1 MSAPQAHDAGKTSA
15 WLRELLADRLG
26 IAADAIA
33 PDARLHRYG
42 LTSLTAASIVAA
54 IAERTGRTLAPT
66 LIWDYPT
73 LDRLAGFLDGRADA
87 EAHAAMAPL
96 AADDPIAIVGM
107 ACRLPGAE
115 SLDAFWR
122 MLGAETDAIREVP
135 AARWPIDQLYDPDP
149 LAPGRMATRWGGFL
163 DRVDEFDAGFFGMSP
178 REAAQADPQQ
188 RLALEL
194 AWESLED
201 AAIRPSGL
209 LGSRTGVFL
218 GAMWSD
224 YARLLTDRDGIAQH
238 TATGQDISI
247 ISARIAYTLGLEGP
261 ALTIDTA
268 CSSALVAV
276 HQACQSL
283 RIGETTM
290 ALAGGVHL
298 LLAPESSIA
307 MTKFGAMAPDG
318 RCKAFDS
325 RANGYVRGE
334 GGGVVVLKPLSAAR
348 ADGDRVYAVIRGSA
362 MNNDGPSNGLT
373 APNPAAQR
381 GMLRDALDAAR
392 VHPHEV
398 DYVEAHGTGTAL
410 GDPIEAN
417 ALAAILCRDR
427 PDGRP
432 LRIGSVKTNIGHLE
446 AAAGAAGL
454 IKLALALR
462 HRWIPASLHFQ
473 APNPAID
480 FAAAHLEVQAKG
492 APWPTATELPIAGV
506 SSFGFG
512 GTNCHVLLQAVP
524 AAPVATSAGSAQPVF
539 VFSGNGGNWAGM
551 ARGLMQEPVFAATL
565 QDCDRILTGL
575 GYPASVL
582 AVLESAQVS
591 DVALGQPALCAFQLA
606 LADLLKSWGVVPSAV
621 IGHSVGE
628 AAAAVVAGALS
639 RDDGLRL
646 VVERSRLQ
654 AEVAGHG
661 GMALAGAPAD
671 SVRRHLPAGVVI
683 AGENGP
689 RATLLAGTRDAIN
702 AACAALDTAGIASLP
717 IDVPVAYHSP
727 QMDPLQPMLRQRLAM
742 LTSAATATPMV
753 STVTGAWIDGASL
766 DADYWAHNLREP
778 VRFRQGVA
786 TLVEAG
792 HRAFLELAPHPL
804 LAPQL
809 RQMAA
814 GATVVSPIRRDAAT
828 PDAARTTLAPLL
840 QATTAEAGPRLLVL
854 SARSPAALDALARRW
869 AERLPADWAAL
880 CHTALVGRER
890 FEHRL
895 AVHAVDGETAKDRL
909 LSGDY
914 RRGKA
919 ATNATP
925 SFDSQRAV
933 GETDEAW
940 LDRCAAAF
948 VAGAE
953 VDATAFGSAPVARAP
968 TYPFERERHWL
979 GGTDSGLSY
988 EVAWEPV
995 ALPDATSHAR
1005 WPDVAVAGDPADAGL
1020 DVEAVAFA
1028 RAAMAAVPAA
1038 DVLPRHRALIERLA
1052 TWQPLPGPAAAPGP
1066 ARDLLRRVGEALP
1079 ALLTG
1084 EADPLEILFPGGDIA
1099 RTAPVY
1105 AAAPFA
1111 AAQKALADILGKVAG
1126 ERGLNVLELGAGT
1139 GALTAQ
1145 LLPVLPAGSTL
1156 VCSDVS
1162 MAFLATLRQR
1172 FPDSTALRTAEFDLD
1187 RPAGQ
1192 EGPFD
1197 AIVAANVVHAAAPFG
1212 AVLAAL
1218 RKRLAPGGILG
1229 LVELVRAP
1237 RWIDLVFG
1245 ITDGWWRFRGDPAR
1259 PDHALLD
1266 RAAWR
1271 TALAAAGFTDIDI
1284 RSDNDAHAV
1293 ILARAPPVERLWQAD
1308 DRPAAAQVDELVA
1321 LAADPAADAAPLAI
1335 VHGDSVAHAAV
1346 AGATRALMLDHPH
1359 RIARSV
1365 ELADTSEE
1373 SVATL
1378 HRVLDANI
1386 LGFLAG
1392 EEQFRVQKGVLQVAR
1407 LARTT
1412 AAGAEPTISPH
1423 LIYVVAGGFGRLG
1436 RAFARFLID
1445 RGARH
1450 LLLVGR
1456 SAPSPEQLSALQ
1468 HGDVLPRGL
1477 ALDLT
1482 APGAAATLRAAFD
1495 RPLGGMIHAAGL
1507 ADGPTAAVLAAKLDV
1522 AATLER
1528 AADGQSPAFLL
1539 LFSSAGGVWG
1549 SSGHAAYAAANRALD
1564 RWAEQ
1569 ARRRGFPATA
1579 IAFGRFEEPGLLS
1592 PAEDAALDK
1601 SGLRAMRPAQAFA
1614 AALQAAGEGVANRV
1628 IASVDWPQ
1636 FRATFEARR
1645 RRHLFDR
1652 VAPDRQPAA
1661 IGSTHARVP
1670 AAPVRLDR
1678 AGLAALVAELLGH
1691 ADPARIDPD
1700 RGLFEQGMDSLLAV
1714 SFRRRLEDAAGVPV
1728 PAAIM
1733 FAHPTLNLLAG
1744 WLAGVARVVP
1754 AATGPATASAEPIA
1768 IVGMGCRFAGGADT
1782 PAAYLARLMT
1792 GLDAVGSVPETRPT
1806 AALWQTA
1813 PLAARRAGF
1822 LDGVERFAAAFF
1834 GISPREAVQLD
1845 PQQRLLL
1852 EVAWHALENARIAP
1866 ASLNGKRAGVFVG
1879 ATGSDYAGLARARG
1893 GAALDAHSLTG
1904 QPSNTLAGRLAYQ
1917 FGLHGPAMTVDTA
1930 CSSSLVALHL
1940 AVRALRSGEA
1950 DLALAGGVNLLLTP
1964 DTSLMLTKAGLLA
1977 ADGRCKVFDA
1987 AANGYVR
1994 GEGCGVVVL
2003 KRLSEARRDGDRVLA
2018 TIRGSALNHDGRS
2031 SSFTA
2036 PNGAAQAAVIRD
2048 ALADAGLA
2056 ADTIDCIEAHGTGTE
2071 LGDPIE
2077 LDALTEV
2084 FAGHTRRLPVGS
2096 VKAMIG
2102 HTEAAAGIAAVIKM
2116 VLCLRAGALP
2126 PQPHFVR
2133 RNPHA
2138 RTDSVVDVA
2147 TGGPLPAAARF
2158 AGVSAFG
2165 ASGTNA
2171 HVVID
2176 RGAEMPLAGDE
2187 PPLTPFDRE
2196 AFWLPDAATTT
2207 SARHPTLGEPHRSA
2221 RSGETVW
2228 QMRLGADAEW
2238 LGDHMVEQ
2246 FVLMP
2251 AAGFLDMARRAGIGA
2266 LIDVEFRAALDIPP
2280 NGIDVQLVQDRQGS
2294 LTLYAARGE
2303 DWTEIAT
2310 ARIDPSP
2317 EPAPPIEP
2325 AQNAPPV
2332 AGSDIEFELSR
2343 RGFGFGPSYRLI
2355 ESLSRTATVAD
2366 ARLRAAAE
2374 VDPPTID
2381 AALQTLTS
2389 LLPPGEAPLLPARIG
2404 RVVFTATSS
2413 PATMARARLV
2423 ASAEGRASGHAMLSD
2438 RDGATVLALH
2448 DVELRAAHAEPGA
2461 WFHDLLWRPAAAPPE
2476 EMIGRWHAI
2485 GPGAASLGTASHDET
2500 GTATIPPCDGIVDLR
2515 PLAETDPATC
2525 IASTS
2530 ALVREAATHLP
2541 RPRLLLVSRGAS
2553 TAPPVL
2559 AHATAA
2565 ASVLMGLQPVIDA
2578 EHPDLRCRWIDLD
2591 SDEITMTK
2599 RLAGA
2604 PGRYAIRQGR
2614 LLTPE
2619 IVKAPPIPAG
2629 AIRLMPGPD
2638 RSFADLQFLPL
2649 TAEAPGAGEVLIAVS
2664 AAGLNF
2670 KDVLSILGRTADTK
2684 TALGLECAGT
2694 IVAVGPGVRDLAV
2707 GDAVLAFGP
2716 GALASEVTL
2725 PANRV
2730 VRRPKGLGADV
2741 AASLPVACLT
2751 AWHGLHDIAAI
2762 EPGMCVLV
2770 HAGAGGV
2777 GSMATAIA
2785 RLAGARVFATAS
2797 AGKEQAALRAG
2808 AEAVGDSRS
2817 PGFADAARRW
2827 AGADGFDIVLNA
2839 LGPEIAAASAAL
2851 LKRGGIFLEIGNAPA
2866 PAGGGRH
2873 VAYDLDGPMRAD
2885 PAWFADRMAKI
2896 LTLIAD
2902 GRLAPPRRTV
2912 LPLAQAEEALQALG
2926 QGRTV
2931 GKLVLRLPA
2940 EPVLRADATYIVT
2953 GGTGGVGRALAGWL
2967 ADKGAGRVVL
2977 AARHA
2982 APDADA
2988 RLETV
2993 ALDVT
2998 DGNAVAAL
3006 FARLP
3011 NVRGVIHAAGVVSDS
3026 TLALIEPARIAQV
3039 LAPKVGGARHLD
3051 AVTRSLDLDF
3061 FVLVSSTAGSLAAP
3075 GQAAYAGANAWLD
3088 ALAAVR
3094 RAAGLPASAIAFG
3107 PWATGM
3113 YAALNAAQ
3121 RARLERD
3128 GFRPMA
3134 PRRAAVAFAR
3144 VLADDTVHR
3153 LVMDRAGVAAART
3166 SAADGAARTAL
3177 LVVPPADRRAFLQAD
3192 LERRL
3197 ITLLG
3202 FPAGTRIGATRALR
3216 DLGLDSLLS
3225 VSLRNELTAGY
3236 SLDLQATVVFDHPT
3250 LAALAVHLLQLIEP
3264 PAPARPDTDGALD
3277 DLDEAALATLVERE
3291 LAATP

>member
-1 MSAPQAHDAGKTSA
+1 MSAPSAPDAGKTSA
-15 WLRELLADRLG
+15 WLRELLAERLG
-26 IAADAIA
+26 IASDAIE

-42 LTSLTAASIVAA
+42 LTSLTAASIVVA
-54 IAERTGRTLAPT
+54 IAERTGRLLAPT

-73 LDRLAGFLDGRADA
+73 LNRLEGFLDGRPDA
-87 EAHAAMAPL
+87 GARPEMVPL
-96 AADDPIAIVGM
+96 AADEPIAIVGM

-115 SLDAFWR
+115 SLDAFWQ

-135 AARWPIDQLYDPDP
+135 AARWPIDRLYDPDP

-163 DRVDEFDAGFFGMSP
+163 ERVDEFDAAFFGMSP
-178 REAAQADPQQ
+178 REATQADPQQ

-201 AAIRPSGL
+201 AAIRPSRL

-283 RIGETTM
+283 RTGETTM

-334 GGGVVVLKPLSAAR
+334 GGGIVVLKPLSAAR

-381 GMLRDALDAAR
+381 GMLRDALAAAR

-417 ALAAILCRDR
+417 ALAAVLCADR
-427 PDGRP
+427 PEDRP

-462 HRWIPASLHFQ
+462 HRWIPASLHFR

-480 FAAAHLEVQAKG
+480 FAAARLELQAKG
-492 APWPTATELPIAGV
+492 SAWPTPAELPIAGV

-524 AAPVATSAGSAQPVF
+524 AQSVASMAGSARPVF
-539 VFSGNGGNWAGM
+539 VFAGNGGNWSGM
-551 ARGLMQEPVFAATL
+551 AQGLMQEPVFASAL
-565 QDCDRILTGL
+565 QDCDRTLSAL

-582 AVLESAQVS
+582 AVLQSAQVG

-606 LADLLKSWGVVPSAV
+606 LVDLLKSWGVMPAAV

-628 AAAAVVAGALS
+628 AAAAVASGALS
-639 RDDGLRL
+639 RGEGLRL

-654 AEVAGHG
+654 AEVSGKG
-661 GMALAGAPAD
+661 GMALAGAPAEAL
-671 SVRRHLPAGVVI
+671 RRHLPAGVVI

-689 RATLLAGTRDAIN
+689 RATLLAGTKDAIN
-702 AACAALDTAGIASLP
+702 AACAALDRAGIVSQP

-727 QMDPLQPMLRQRLAM
+727 QMDALQPTLRERL
-742 LTSAATATPMV
+742 SALAPVRSTTPMV
-753 STVTGAWIDGASL
+753 STVTGTWIEGATL
-766 DADYWAHNLREP
+766 DAAYWARNLREP
-778 VRFRQGVA
+778 VCFRQGVA
-786 TLVEAG
+786 ALIDGG
-792 HRAFLELAPHPL
+792 HRTFLELAPHPL

-814 GATVVSPIRRDAAT
+814 GATVVSPVRRDAAT
-828 PDAARTTLAPLL
+828 ATAARAALAPLL
-840 QATTAEAGPRLLVL
+840 HAAPATETAPSLLVL
-854 SARSPAALDALARRW
+854 SARSPSALEALARRW
-869 AERLPADWAAL
+869 AERLPSDWTAL
-880 CHTALVGRER
+880 CHTALIGRER

-895 AVHAVDGETAKDRL
+895 ALHAPDGEAARRRL
-909 LSGDY
+909 LAGDY
-914 RRGKA
+914 LRGRA
-919 ATNATP
+919 ARNAAIVA
-925 SFDSQRAV
+925 QRAD
-933 GETDEAW
+933 GEATEAW
-940 LDRCAAAF
+940 LDRCAIAF
-948 VAGAE
+948 VAGADI
-953 VDATAFGSAPVARAP
+953 DATDFDLPQVVSAP

-979 GGTDSGLSY
+979 GGADTGLSY
-988 EVAWEPV
+988 DLAWESSE
-995 ALPDATSHAR
+995 LAR
-1005 WPDVAVAGDPADAGL
+1005 ASFDLSWPDTTIVGDAVDPGL
-1020 DVEAVAFA
+1020 DVEAVTFA
-1028 RAAMAAVPAA
+1028 RAALATVPVG
-1038 DVLPRHRALIERLA
+1038 DVDPRHRALVERLA
-1052 TWQPLPGPAAAPGP
+1052 TWQPLSGPSAVPGP

-1079 ALLTG
+1079 AVLKG
-1084 EADPLEILFPGGDIA
+1084 EIDPIEILFPGGDIA

-1111 AAQKALADILGKVAG
+1111 AAQKALAEIIGKVAG
-1126 ERGLNVLELGAGT
+1126 DRGLHLLELGAGT

-1145 LLPVLPAGSTL
+1145 LLPALPAGSTL

-1172 FPDSTALRTAEFDLD
+1172 FADSTALRTAEFDLD

-1192 EGPFD
+1192 QGPFD
-1197 AIVAANVVHAAAPFG
+1197 AIVAANVVHAASLLG
-1212 AVLAAL
+1212 TVLVEL
-1218 RKRLAPGGILG
+1218 RKRLAPGGVLG

-1245 ITDGWWRFRGDPAR
+1245 ITDGWWRFRGDPTRAQ
-1259 PDHALLD
+1259 HALLD
-1266 RAAWR
+1266 IAAWR
-1271 TALAAAGFTDIDI
+1271 KALAAAGFVDIDI
-1284 RSDNDAHAV
+1284 RTDGDAHAV
-1293 ILARAPPVERLWQAD
+1293 VLARAPATECLWRAD
-1308 DRPAAAQVDELVA
+1308 DRPAAALVDDLAALV
-1321 LAADPAADAAPLAI
+1321 ADPATASTPLAI
-1335 VHGDSVAHAAV
+1335 VHGTSVAHAAV
-1346 AGATRALMLDHPH
+1346 AGATRALSLDHPH
-1359 RIARSV
+1359 RIARSI
-1365 ELADTSEE
+1365 ELADSHED
-1373 SVATL
+1373 SLATL
-1378 HRVLDANI
+1378 RRLLDANI
-1386 LGFLAG
+1386 LGLAAG
-1392 EEQFRVQKGVLQVAR
+1392 EEQFRVQEGALQVAR
-1407 LARTT
+1407 LVRTMS
-1412 AAGAEPTISPH
+1412 AGIEPAISPH
-1423 LIYVVAGGFGRLG
+1423 LIYVIAGGFGRLG
-1436 RAFARFLID
+1436 RLFARFLVD

-1450 LLLVGR
+1450 ILLVGR
-1456 SAPSPEQLSALQ
+1456 STLSAEQLSALR
-1468 HGDVLPRGL
+1468 HNDVVPRSL
-1477 ALDLT
+1477 ALDLA
-1482 APGAAATLRAAFD
+1482 APGAADALRAALD
-1495 RPLGGMIHAAGL
+1495 RPLGGLIHAAGR
-1507 ADGPTAAVLAAKLDV
+1507 ADGPTAAVLAAKLDI
-1522 AATLER
+1522 AITLER

-1539 LFSSAGGVWG
+1539 LFSSAAGVWG
-1549 SSGHAAYAAANRALD
+1549 ASGHVAYAAANRALD
-1564 RWAEQ
+1564 RWAED
-1569 ARRRGFPATA
+1569 ARRRGVPATS

-1592 PAEDAALDK
+1592 AAEDTALDR
-1601 SGLRAMRPAQAFA
+1601 SGLLAMRPDEAFA
-1614 AALQAAGEGVANRV
+1614 AALAAVGAKVANRV
-1628 IASVDWPQ
+1628 VASVDWPR

-1645 RRHLFDR
+1645 QRRLFDR
-1652 VAPDRQPAA
+1652 VAPSQPAIA
-1661 IGSTHARVP
+1661 AAALPRGK

-1678 AGLAALVAELLGH
+1678 TGLAALVAELLGH

-1700 RGLFEQGMDSLLAV
+1700 KGLFEQGMDSLLAV
-1714 SFRRRLEDAAGVPV
+1714 SFRRQLEDAAGVPV

-1733 FAHPTLNLLAG
+1733 FAHPTLNLLAD

-1754 AATGPATASAEPIA
+1754 AATAPSTASAEPIA

-1792 GLDAVGSVPETRPT
+1792 GLDAIDVVPGTRPT
-1806 AALWQTA
+1806 AALWRA
-1813 PLAARRAGF
+1813 SPAAVQRAGF

-1866 ASLNGKRAGVFVG
+1866 ASLEGTRAGVFVG

-1893 GAALDAHSLTG
+1893 GATLDAHSLTG

-1917 FGLHGPAMTVDTA
+1917 FGVHGPALTVDTA

-1940 AVRALRSGEA
+1940 AVRALRNGEA

-1964 DTSLMLTKAGLLA
+1964 DISLMLNAAGLLA
-1977 ADGRCKVFDA
+1977 ADGRCKVFDEQ
-1987 AANGYVR
+1987 ANGYVR

-2003 KRLSEARRDGDRVLA
+2003 KRLSEALRDGDRILS

-2048 ALADAGLA
+2048 ALADAGLT
-2056 ADTIDCIEAHGTGTE
+2056 ADAIDCIEAHGTGTG

-2084 FAGHTRRLPVGS
+2084 FAGRTRRLPVGS
-2096 VKAMIG
+2096 VKAAIG

-2126 PQPHFVR
+2126 PQPHFTR

-2147 TGGPLPAAARF
+2147 IGGPLPASARY

-2171 HVVID
+2171 HIVLD
-2176 RGAEMPLAGDE
+2176 RGEPSPADENE
-2187 PPLTPFDRE
+2187 PPLTLFDRQ
-2196 AFWLPDAATTT
+2196 AFWLPDGASTA
-2207 SARHPTLGEPHRSA
+2207 SLRHATLGEPHRSA

-2228 QMRLGADAEW
+2228 QSRFGPDAPW
-2238 LGDHMVEQ
+2238 LGDHVVEQ
-2246 FVLMP
+2246 SVIMP
-2251 AAGFLDMARRAGIGA
+2251 AAGFLDMARRAGIAA
-2266 LIDVEFRAALDIPP
+2266 LTDVEFRAALDVPSE
-2280 NGIDVQLVQDRQGS
+2280 GIDVQLVRDRQGV

-2303 DWTEIAT
+2303 GWIEIAT
-2310 ARIDPSP
+2310 ARIGD
-2317 EPAPPIEP
+2317 ATTGRVTAIEP
-2325 AQNAPPV
+2325 VRNAPRVPG
-2332 AGSDIEFELSR
+2332 AEIEHELVR
-2343 RGFGFGPSYRLI
+2343 RGFGFGPSYRLV
-2355 ESLSRTATVAD
+2355 ETLSRTATVAV
-2366 ARLRAAAE
+2366 ATLLAASE
-2374 VDPPTID
+2374 ELDPPTID
-2381 AALQTLTS
+2381 AALQTLTC
-2389 LLPPGEAPLLPARIG
+2389 LLPPDDVPLLPARIG
-2404 RVVFTATSS
+2404 RVVFGPFVS
-2413 PATMARARLV
+2413 PASTARARLV
-2423 ASAEGRASGHAMLSD
+2423 ASAEGRASGHAILETAAGEHILS
-2438 RDGATVLALH
+2438 LH
-2448 DVELRAAHAEPGA
+2448 DVELRAQPAEPGA
-2461 WFHDLLWRPAAAPPE
+2461 WFHDLLWRPAAAPTE
-2476 EMIGRWHAI
+2476 EYAGHWHAI
-2485 GPGAASLGTASHDET
+2485 GPGAAAVGTATYDET
-2500 GTATIPPCDGIVDLR
+2500 GAAPIPACDGIVDLR
-2515 PLAETDPATC
+2515 PLTQQDPAAC
-2525 IASTS
+2525 IGAVTT
-2530 ALVREAATHLP
+2530 LVREAATHLP
-2541 RPRLLLVSRGAS
+2541 RPQLVLVSRGAS
-2553 TAPPVL
+2553 AAPPVL
-2559 AHATAA
+2559 ARTPSA
-2565 ASVLMGLQPVIDA
+2565 ASVLMGLQPIVDA

-2591 SDEITMTK
+2591 PDDTALPK
-2599 RLAGA
+2599 RLAGPA
-2604 PGRYAIRQGR
+2604 GRYAIRQGR

-2619 IVKAPPIPAG
+2619 LVKAPSIPRG
-2629 AIRLMPGPD
+2629 PVRLAPGPE
-2638 RSFADLQFLPL
+2638 RSFSDLQFLPL
-2649 TAEAPGAGEVLIAVS
+2649 APEVPAAGEVRIAVA

-2670 KDVLSILGRTADTK
+2670 KDVLAILGRMDGTD

-2694 IVAVGPGVRDLAV
+2694 IVAVGAGVRDLAV

-2716 GALASEVTL
+2716 GALASAVTL

-2730 VRRPKGLGADV
+2730 MRRPERMDVDV

-2762 EPGMCVLV
+2762 KPGMRVLV

-2797 AGKEQAALRAG
+2797 SGKEQAALLAG
-2808 AEAVGDSRS
+2808 ADAVGDSRS
-2817 PGFADAARRW
+2817 PAFADTARRW

-2839 LGPEIAAASAAL
+2839 LGPEIAVASAAL
-2851 LKRGGIFLEIGNAPA
+2851 LKPDGIFLEIGNAPA
-2866 PAGGGRH
+2866 PAGVKRH

-2885 PAWFADRMAKI
+2885 PAWFTDRMAKI
-2896 LTLIAD
+2896 LALVGD

-2912 LPLAQAEEALQALG
+2912 LPLAQTGEALQALG

-2931 GKLVLRLPA
+2931 GKLVLRVPA
-2940 EPVLRADATYIVT
+2940 EPTIRTDATYLVT

-2977 AARHA
+2977 ASRRA
-2982 APDADA
+2982 APNLDA
-2988 RLETV
+2988 RFETV
-2993 ALDVT
+2993 ALDVS
-2998 DGNAVAAL
+2998 DANAVAAL
-3006 FARLP
+3006 LARLH
-3011 NVRGVIHAAGVVSDS
+3011 NLRGVIHAAGIVSDS
-3026 TLALIEPARIAQV
+3026 TLALLEPSRIIDV
-3039 LAPKVGGARHLD
+3039 LAPKAGGAHHLD
-3051 AVTRSLDLDF
+3051 MATRGLDLDF
-3061 FVLVSSTAGSLAAP
+3061 FVLVSSTAGSLASP
-3075 GQAAYAGANAWLD
+3075 GQAAYAGANAALD
-3088 ALAAVR
+3088 ALAATR

-3107 PWATGM
+3107 PWAAGM
-3113 YAALNAAQ
+3113 YTALNAAA

-3134 PRRAAVAFAR
+3134 PRRATAAFAHA
-3144 VLADDTVHR
+3144 LADGTVHR
-3153 LVMDRAGVAAART
+3153 LVMDRADAATAR
-3166 SAADGAARTAL
+3166 ARAVDGIARTAVL
-3177 LVVPPADRRAFLQAD
+3177 AVPLADRCAFLQTD
-3192 LERRL
+3192 LEQRL
-3197 ITLLG
+3197 VSLLG
-3202 FPAGTRIGATRALR
+3202 FPTGTKIAPTRALR
-3216 DLGLDSLLS
+3216 DLGLDSLLA
-3225 VSLRNELTAGY
+3225 VSLRNELAAGY
-3236 SLDLQATVVFDHPT
+3236 ALDLQATVLFDHPT
-3250 LAALAVHLLQLIEP
+3250 LAALATHLLQLVEP
-3264 PAPARPDTDGALD
+3264 AKTVQSDTDGALD
-3277 DLDEAALATLVERE
+3277 DLDEAALAALVERE